1 MPGTVHRPL
10 ELADPM
16 MTWTE
21 FARRVGRHPATVARE
36 VGRHGG
42 RYRYRAAVADARA
55 VRSRRRR
62 RPGRLVVD
70 PVLRERVT
78 DELRAGFSPAGIA
91 ARLRNDGGGALI
103 LVTSRFGRATTYGL
117 VSIHPRTATR
127 SHVRTIVWMLPRRG
141 LVRAFDAVDV
151 RVRAAFIRAFIQPD
165 IVAGEGIQYDP
176 RRTIGADALVKRYLE
191 WLASRRATDLSRP

>member
-1 MPGTVHRPL
+1 MARAGMALL
-10 ELADPM
+10 EREEISRGLVEDPM

-21 FARRVGRHPATVARE
+21 LARRVGRHPATVARE

-91 ARLRNDGGGALI
+91 ARLRNDGGGAVCAETI
-103 LVTSRFGRATTYGL
+103 YTAVYAGRL
-117 VSIHPRTATR
+117 D
-127 SHVRTIVWMLPRRG
+127 VRARQCLRWRRPRR
-141 LVRAFDAVDV
+141 R
-151 RVRAAFIRAFIQPD
+151 
-165 IVAGEGIQYDP
+165 P
-176 RRTIGADALVKRYLE
+176 RQTGTSDFTVE
-191 WLASRRATDLSRP
+191 